1 MLKTTLTL
9 AAVSLTL
16 LLSTSVFAQSIEYL
30 GAHTVEDGADPFDF
44 VQGGL
49 GVLEYN
55 RRCAAAFDGAQ
66 MCESIDILRSGS
78 LPDAAAKTA
87 GVVQWVKPT
96 ITQVVLDPN
105 PALDPPLLRLFDVS
119 GASTILPGGL
129 SCLGWSTASI
139 NNFGLAID
147 GDGEFRVEVCQTFG
161 FVAVACCKVTSGE
174 KVDVADD

>member
-16 LLSTSVFAQSIEYL
+16 LLSTSVFAQSIKYL
-30 GAHTVEDGADPFDF
+30 GAHHISDQASDPEW
-44 VQGGL
+44 VTGGL
-49 GVLEYN
+49 GVLEFN

-78 LPDAAAKTA
+78 LPDDAAVTE

-96 ITQVVLDPN
+96 ITHVVLDPD
-105 PALDPPLLRLFDVS
+105 PTLDPPLLRLFDVS

-129 SCLGWSTASI
+129 SCLGWSTSSSNNTGLIVNGDGKFFTNAC
-139 NNFGLAID
+139 NFGD
-147 GDGEFRVEVCQTFG
+147 FF
-161 FVAVACCKVTSGE
+161 AVACCKVTSG
-174 KVDVADD
+174 KKK

>member
-16 LLSTSVFAQSIEYL
+16 LLSTSVFAQSIKYL
-30 GAHTVEDGADPFDF
+30 GAHTVVDGADPFDF
-44 VQGGL
+44 VQGDL

-78 LPDAAAKTA
+78 LPDDAAKTA

-105 PALDPPLLRLFDVS
+105 FGNLLRVFDVS
-119 GASTILPGGL
+119 GANTNIVGGL
-129 SCLGWSTASI
+129 SCLGWSTASS
-139 NNFGLAID
+139 NNFGLVMD
-147 GDGEFRVEVCQTFG
+147 GDGEFNAASCEAPGG
-161 FVAVACCKVTSGE
+161 FHAVACCKVTSG
-174 KVDVADD
+174 KK